1 MLSWKAV
8 FAAFLKAKGDI
19 VEINFERLGTTLD
32 LDINGSRFLATSPQV
47 LEGSMEEL
55 EGLKLKSGRRV
66 GVALSEDISVYDD
79 NDIQSLIS
87 SDVDGL
93 LISIKVLGKTI
104 MKVKYKNVKI
114 GGEDARED
122 IKSNTGNT
130 KS

>member
-55 EGLKLKSGRRV
+55 EGLKLKTGRRV
-66 GVALSEDISVYDD
+66 GVALSEDISVYD
-79 NDIQSLIS
+79 NDVQSLIS

-122 IKSNTGNT
+122 IKSNAGNT

>member
-8 FAAFLKAKGDI
+8 FAAFLKAKGDL

-79 NDIQSLIS
+79 NVQSLIS

-122 IKSNTGNT
+122 LKSNAGNA